1 MTEWRS
7 RKCPAEDDALRAA
20 DASTPVPPEPASPAA
35 GGGSTTI
42 RPAATDR
49 DQGDAEHASDKAK
62 ERARPHAR
70 TLEELMQLSGVAPER
85 RLTLTEVA
93 VVIGSQTGRRPS
105 SSTCWRWALKGV
117 RGKKLDVIRV
127 GGVLYATMAS
137 VEAFLDGQPS
147 LASAE
152 QRPAPTKPART
163 TVASQMAAE
172 RRRRDREAAKRH
184 LDEVCSPKKRT
195 PR

>member
-1 MTEWRS
+1 MTERRS
-7 RKCPAEDDALRAA
+7 KKFGADDDS
-20 DASTPVPPEPASPAA
+20 DASPPVSLEPAPPAV
-35 GGGSTTI
+35 GGGNSTA
-42 RPAATDR
+42 RLSEKDR
-49 DQGDAEHASDKAK
+49 DHDGGQCASSKVK
-62 ERARPHAR
+62 ERAQPRTR
-70 TLEELMQLSGVAPER
+70 TLEELMQLSGLTPER

-93 VVIGSQTGRRPS
+93 VIIGSQTGRRPS

-152 QRPAPTKPART
+152 QPPAPTKPART

-172 RRRRDREAAKRH
+172 RRRRGREAAKRH

-195 PR
+195 PG